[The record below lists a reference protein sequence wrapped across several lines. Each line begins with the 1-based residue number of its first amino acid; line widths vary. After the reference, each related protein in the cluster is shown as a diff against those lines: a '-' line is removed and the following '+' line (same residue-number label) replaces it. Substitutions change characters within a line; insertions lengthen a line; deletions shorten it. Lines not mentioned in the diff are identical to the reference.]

1 MKTYN
6 APSLTT
12 YGDVETITQGSGN
25 RTTRDLN
32 FFNGSPVRG
41 GDGGG
46 GGGGGGRDRDR
57 GGSSDIRQ

>member
-6 APSLTT
+6 TPSLTT

-32 FFNGSPVRG
+32 IFNGAPVPEDDRG
-41 GDGGG
+41 SGGG
-46 GGGGGGRDRDR
+46 GG
-57 GGSSDIRQ
+57 SADIRR

>member
-12 YGDVETITQGSGN
+12 YGDVETITQGSGS

-32 FFNGSPVRG
+32 IFNGAPVPEDDRG
-41 GDGGG
+41 PGNSGGG
-46 GGGGGGRDRDR
+46 
-57 GGSSDIRQ
+57 SADITR